1 MSLALV
7 CMSHSPLLDLGDPP
21 AAVRAEVDSA
31 FEQARSFVAD
41 FDPTLVISFAPD
53 HYNGFFYELM
63 PPFCVGFAA
72 ESIGDYGSQA
82 GALEVPTGI
91 AERLAQH
98 VLDRDVDVAISRRML
113 LDHGGVQPL
122 EILLGDIAA
131 KPVIPVFVN
140 GVAHPF
146 TSMRRVRLLGEAVGS
161 FAAQL
166 DERVLVIG
174 SGGLSHD
181 PPVPQ
186 WATASPTQR
195 EGLLAG
201 RSPSAEAR
209 AARQQRVI
217 EAARDFAAGEADILD
232 LNPQWDEQV
241 MTLLAEGNLEELD
254 TWQPAR
260 MAAEAGNSAHEVRTW
275 LAAFS
280 ALRSAGGYEVRSRF
294 YRPIPEFIAG
304 FGVMTAAS
312 RPPGQSGGPS

>member
-21 AAVRAEVDSA
+21 NAVRAEVDSA
-31 FEQARSFVAD
+31 FEQARSFVAE

-53 HYNGFFYELM
+53 HFNGFFYELM
-63 PPFCVGFAA
+63 PPFCVGFEA

-98 VLDRDVDVAISRRML
+98 VLDSDVDVAISRRMR

-122 EILLGDIAA
+122 EILLGGIGA
-131 KPVIPVFVN
+131 KPVIPVFIN
-140 GVAHPF
+140 GVAQPF
-146 TSMRRVRLLGEAVGS
+146 VSMRRIRLLGEAVGS
-161 FAAQL
+161 FATQL

-186 WATASPTQR
+186 WSTASPTQR
-195 EGLLAG
+195 EGLLAD
-201 RSPSAEAR
+201 RSPTAEAR
-209 AARQQRVI
+209 ATRQQRVI

-241 MTLLAEGNLEELD
+241 MTLLADGNLEEFD
-254 TWQPAR
+254 TWQPAQ
-260 MAAEAGNSAHEVRTW
+260 MAADAGNSAHEVRTW
-275 LAAFS
+275 LGAFS
-280 ALRSAGGYEVRSRF
+280 ALRSAGDYEVRSRF

-304 FGVMTAAS
+304 FGVMTAVS
-312 RPPGQSGGPS
+312 RRPGSSGGPS